1 MVATYFNIF
10 IEKIQEAMIQVDRSA
25 ARMQDSVELLKLT
38 ATANSESVANI
49 HLQTDQV
56 ATAIKTM

>member
-1 MVATYFNIF
+1 
-10 IEKIQEAMIQVDRSA
+10 MIQVDRSA